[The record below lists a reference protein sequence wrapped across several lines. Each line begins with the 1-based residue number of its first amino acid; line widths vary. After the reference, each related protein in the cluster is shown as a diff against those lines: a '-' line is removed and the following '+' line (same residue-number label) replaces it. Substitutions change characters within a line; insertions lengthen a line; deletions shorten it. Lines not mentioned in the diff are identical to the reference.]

1 MRRKLLAISFA
12 ICELVGCSEGIKR
25 LAIAPKMEV
34 KLTHAEGFMFPGI
47 YEVKSCSA
55 LQGMMLSEVV
65 KSPPFYCQQHPMK
78 TMLSGAQACSIA
90 KLVAKM
96 PQFVSATTRV
106 FVGQSFLA
114 ATSTDSTVAAY
125 HRLNGGGDAVWID
138 TFGRVEHADVD
149 RTTIYRIEIPS
160 ALNPN
165 QFVLRV
171 CVVVQM

>member
-34 KLTHAEGFMFPGI
+34 QLTHAEGFMFPGI

-55 LQGMMLSEVV
+55 LQGMVLSEVV

-78 TMLSGAQACSIA
+78 TMLTAAQACSIA

-106 FVGQSFLA
+106 FVANLGA
-114 ATSTDSTVAAY
+114 ATSTDSTVASY

-138 TFGRVEHADVD
+138 TDGRVEHADID

-171 CVVVQM
+171 CVVVQA